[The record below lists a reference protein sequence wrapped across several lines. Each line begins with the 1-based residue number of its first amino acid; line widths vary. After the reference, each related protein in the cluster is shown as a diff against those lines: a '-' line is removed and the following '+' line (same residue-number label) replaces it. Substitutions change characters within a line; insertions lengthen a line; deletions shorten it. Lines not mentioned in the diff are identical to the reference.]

1 MTRLAWIYGAGLAA
15 FFLTLAV
22 LSTRGT
28 IGHSTA
34 VVAFPTL
41 LAVALALA
49 GLAFAVAD
57 PRAKD
62 EPAAKAI
69 TVFLLVVTAT
79 FGVAATIIG
88 AGSTEALRAA
98 ALPVV
103 IAPNVAYGAISLA
116 GLIF

>member
-49 GLAFAVAD
+49 GLSFAVAD

-69 TVFLLVVTAT
+69 TVFLLVVTDRK
-79 FGVAATIIG
+79 
-88 AGSTEALRAA
+88 S
-98 ALPVV
+98 VV
-103 IAPNVAYGAISLA
+103 
-116 GLIF
+116 